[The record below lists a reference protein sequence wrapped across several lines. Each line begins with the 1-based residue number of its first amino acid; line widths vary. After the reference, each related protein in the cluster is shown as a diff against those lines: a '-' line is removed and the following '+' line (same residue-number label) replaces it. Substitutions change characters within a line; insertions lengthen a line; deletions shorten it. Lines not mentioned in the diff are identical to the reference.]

1 MRKLKFKMNERK
13 KFKEEKTINV
23 IMSIEGELNDKR

>member
-23 IMSIEGELNDKR
+23 IMSIRGRVE

>member
-1 MRKLKFKMNERK
+1 MNERK

>member
-1 MRKLKFKMNERK
+1 MKKLKFKMNERK

-23 IMSIEGELNDKR
+23 IMSIGES

>member
-1 MRKLKFKMNERK
+1 MNERK
-13 KFKEEKTINV
+13 KFIEEKTINV

>member
-13 KFKEEKTINV
+13 KFKIEKTINI